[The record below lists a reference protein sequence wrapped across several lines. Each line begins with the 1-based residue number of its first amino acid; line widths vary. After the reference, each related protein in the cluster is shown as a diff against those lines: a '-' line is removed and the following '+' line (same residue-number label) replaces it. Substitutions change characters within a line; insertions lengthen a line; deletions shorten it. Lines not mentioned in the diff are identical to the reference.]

1 MQNNQYRAT
10 VHLIDEEI
18 NQEIEKILH
27 PNGVKKK
34 RYFISSEEIN
44 QDIEMALHAHEHND
58 KKKKCLTLNEEINQE
73 INSLLHGNDAKKKKI
88 QTFESNTFK
97 SIIDD
102 WQL

>member
-10 VHLIDEEI
+10 TYLIDEEI

-27 PNGVKKK
+27 PNEVKKK
-34 RYFISSEEIN
+34 RYFVSSEEIN
-44 QDIEMALHAHEHND
+44 QDIEMALRATVH

-73 INSLLHGNDAKKKKI
+73 IDSILHGNDVKKKKV
-88 QTFESNTFK
+88 QNFESNKFK